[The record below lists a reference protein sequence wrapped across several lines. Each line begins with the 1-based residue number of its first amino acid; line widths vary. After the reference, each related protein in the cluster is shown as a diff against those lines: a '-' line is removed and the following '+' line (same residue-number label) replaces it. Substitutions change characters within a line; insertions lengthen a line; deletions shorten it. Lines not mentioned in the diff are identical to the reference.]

1 MSGAA
6 LADVATLINGIVH
19 RGTKLDAANLE
30 KIAEAVGQVF
40 SVHPDEV
47 AVLALTEDGGF
58 LRFRVPQQ
66 LQTVGQIPMTSNTAL
81 AVRTAREKRAEIV
94 NHFNIVRHASVF
106 EGVRLNDQRHE
117 PIQKIMSA
125 PIVSGGKVLGVL
137 QISRKAKM
145 AKGAKDFSQQDLKQ
159 LVSISDLLAPA
170 LPLWQD

>member
-1 MSGAA
+1 MSASA
-6 LADVATLINGIVH
+6 LSEVATLINGIVH
-19 RGTKLDAANLE
+19 RSTKLDAENLG
-30 KIAEAVGQVF
+30 KIAEAVGHVF

-58 LRFRVPQQ
+58 LRFRVPEQ
-66 LQTVGQIPMTSNTAL
+66 LQTVGQIPMSSNTAL
-81 AVRTAREKRAEIV
+81 AVRTAREQRAEIV

-106 EGVRLNDQRHE
+106 EGVRLNAQRHE

-125 PIVSGGKVLGVL
+125 PIVGGGKVLGVL
-137 QISRKAKM
+137 QVSRKAKV
-145 AKGAKDFSQQDLKQ
+145 ARGAKDFSAQDLKQ

>member
-1 MSGAA
+1 MSAAA
-6 LADVATLINGIVH
+6 LSEVATLINGIVH
-19 RGTKLDAANLE
+19 KGTKLDATNLA
-30 KIAEAVGQVF
+30 KVAEAVGQVF
-40 SVHPDEV
+40 SVRADEV
-47 AVLALTEDGGF
+47 AVLTLTVDGAF

-81 AVRTAREKRAEIV
+81 AVRTARERRPEIV

-106 EGVRLNDQRHE
+106 EGVRLSDQRHE

-125 PIVSGGKVLGVL
+125 PIVNGGKVLGVL

-145 AKGAKDFSQQDLKQ
+145 AKSAKDFSQQDLKQ
-159 LVSISDLLAPA
+159 LVSISDLLGPA

>member
-1 MSGAA
+1 MSGTA
-6 LADVATLINGIVH
+6 LAEVATLINSIVH
-19 RGTKLDAANLE
+19 RGTKLDAANLG

-40 SVHPDEV
+40 SVHADEV

-58 LRFRVPQQ
+58 LRFRVPEQ
-66 LQTVGQIPMTSNTAL
+66 LQTVGQIPMTSNSAL
-81 AVRTAREKRAEIV
+81 AVRTARERRAEVV

-106 EGVRLNDQRHE
+106 EGVRLNEQRHE

-137 QISRKAKM
+137 QVSRKAKM
-145 AKGAKDFSQQDLKQ
+145 ARGAKDFSPQDLKQ
-159 LVSISDLLAPA
+159 LVSITDLLAPA

>member
-1 MSGAA
+1 MSASA
-6 LADVATLINGIVH
+6 LAEVATLINGIVH
-19 RGTKLDAANLE
+19 RGTKLDAANLG
-30 KIAEAVGQVF
+30 KIAEAVGHVF

-47 AVLALTEDGGF
+47 AVLALTDDGGF
-58 LRFRVPQQ
+58 LRFRVPEQ

-81 AVRTAREKRAEIV
+81 AVRTVRERRAEII

-106 EGVRLNDQRHE
+106 EGVRLNAQRHE

-137 QISRKAKM
+137 QVSRKANM
-145 AKGAKDFSQQDLKQ
+145 ARGAKDFSPHDLKQ

-170 LPLWQD
+170 LPLWQE